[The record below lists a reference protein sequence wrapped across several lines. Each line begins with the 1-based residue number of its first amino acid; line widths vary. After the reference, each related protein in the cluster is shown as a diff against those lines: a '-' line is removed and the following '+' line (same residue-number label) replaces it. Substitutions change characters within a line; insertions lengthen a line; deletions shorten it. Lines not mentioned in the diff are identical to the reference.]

1 MGLAFIRGK
10 AVRPGMLK
18 ASLNV
23 GHIRKYPTLVF
34 EASVS
39 ICASKFRSKSRTF
52 HYTRPKKI
60 TEFWPMKGLKR
71 VAPIT

>member
-34 EASVS
+34 EASVL

-52 HYTRPKKI
+52 HHPEPKK
-60 TEFWPMKGLKR
+60 
-71 VAPIT
+71 

>member
-18 ASLNV
+18 GSLNV

-52 HYTRPKKI
+52 HHPEPKK
-60 TEFWPMKGLKR
+60 
-71 VAPIT
+71 